1 MASELDL
8 AAPALQPGVGV
19 LRPQRGG
26 GRALARGG
34 GLRGPEGVMNRLELL
49 TNLREDS
56 KCPELR
62 VSLNFIPKQLARRGP
77 RGPGQRR
84 VEIIWRKRG
93 FQWNRSN
100 SGKIVAFNKYQVA
113 FMTRNAF

>member
-1 MASELDL
+1 MASELNL

-34 GLRGPEGVMNRLELL
+34 GLRGPEGVMNELL

-62 VSLNFIPKQLARRGP
+62 VSFNFIPKQLARRGP
-77 RGPGQRR
+77 WGPGQRG
-84 VEIIWRKRG
+84 VEIIWRKRD

-100 SGKIVAFNKYQVA
+100 SGEIVAFNKYQVA
-113 FMTRNAF
+113 FKTRNAF

>member
-34 GLRGPEGVMNRLELL
+34 GLRGPGGIMIRLNLLCRFKVPGV
-49 TNLREDS
+49 
-56 KCPELR
+56 KK
-62 VSLNFIPKQLARRGP
+62 F
-77 RGPGQRR
+77 
-84 VEIIWRKRG
+84 
-93 FQWNRSN
+93 F
-100 SGKIVAFNKYQVA
+100 
-113 FMTRNAF
+113 

>member
-1 MASELDL
+1 MTLSASYGRMPTVAKFLVNQQIFFCRLSVYTTYPGGRGEVAAELDL
-8 AAPALQPGVGV
+8 AAPPLQPGVGV

-34 GLRGPEGVMNRLELL
+34 GLRGPEGVMIRLELL

-62 VSLNFIPKQLARRGP
+62 VSFNFIP
-77 RGPGQRR
+77 
-84 VEIIWRKRG
+84 E
-93 FQWNRSN
+93 
-100 SGKIVAFNKYQVA
+100 
-113 FMTRNAF
+113 